1 MPLVASAWCAASL
14 LTSRHGRCCFTCSID
29 DNVTNSLV
37 NVTTAHQEL
46 WKVWRGV
53 SGNRKL
59 IIQMFLVF
67 IVFAILFLVFFV

>member
-1 MPLVASAWCAASL
+1 M
-14 LTSRHGRCCFTCSID
+14 
-29 DNVTNSLV
+29 TNSLV
-37 NVTTAHQEL
+37 NVTSAHQEL